1 MSNTG
6 YFVYLQT
13 NAGYLF
19 CIFTDY
25 SQIPGY
31 IPITSAVP
39 NWKKDMI
46 EKKNQEKVEQ
56 YIVRM
61 KSILTISTGP
71 LAQDQ

>member
-1 MSNTG
+1 MQG
-6 YFVYLQT
+6 IYFVYLQT
-13 NAGYLF
+13 NTGYLF

-31 IPITSAVP
+31 IPITAAVP

-61 KSILTISTGP
+61 KSILTMSTGP
-71 LAQDQ
+71 LTQDQ